1 MIVNIPHDGETGNV
15 QISINGKSIEIP
27 RGTDYEVP
35 DEYADV
41 VKRYLTAKEI
51 EKRTEQKTIV
61 LYAEKAEKYLNNPE
75 KGDETLTAILEGR
88 QILVRV
94 PNADGKNYTAV
105 YSPVIM
111 YQVPNYAN
119 NYLYLLYLNDG
130 MTNGM
135 PTYGQLKMLLSREY
149 NETPLK

>member
-1 MIVNIPHDGETGNV
+1 MIVNIPHNGETGNV
-15 QISINGKSIEIP
+15 RISINGKSIEIP
-27 RGTDYEVP
+27 RGVDYEVP

-41 VKRYLTAKEI
+41 VKRYLNAKEF

-61 LYAEKAEKYLNNPE
+61 LYAEKAEEYLNNPE
-75 KGDETLTAILEGR
+75 KGDEALAAILQGK

-94 PNADGKNYTAV
+94 PNADGKSYTAV

-119 NYLYLLYLNDG
+119 NYLYLLHLNDG

-135 PTYGQLKMLLSREY
+135 PTYGQLKMLLSKEY
-149 NETPLK
+149 NKTPLN